1 MALLYGPHVF
11 LDVLSV
17 MSCSTMII
25 PLLDIT
31 LNIWYM
37 IWSMYICWLSDT
49 KSCHCEN
56 SFIYVF
62 KKKKKGRHISDTLRL
77 HWEVVVIFYEP
88 FICISC
94 LIVDSNAYTFL
105 SIYYPRG
112 TYKKKKKLLLTRYTD
127 WGIRN
132 TDCCLTCL
140 MDIPIQPMNCDG
152 GLWMAI
158 AIGLYFNE
166 DGGLEAC

>member
-94 LIVDSNAYTFL
+94 LIVDSNAYTLL
-105 SIYYPRG
+105 SSYYPRG
-112 TYKKKKKLLLTRYTD
+112 TYKKKKKITTHKVYWLRNSKYRLL
-127 WGIRN
+127 
-132 TDCCLTCL
+132 
-140 MDIPIQPMNCDG
+140 PMNCDG